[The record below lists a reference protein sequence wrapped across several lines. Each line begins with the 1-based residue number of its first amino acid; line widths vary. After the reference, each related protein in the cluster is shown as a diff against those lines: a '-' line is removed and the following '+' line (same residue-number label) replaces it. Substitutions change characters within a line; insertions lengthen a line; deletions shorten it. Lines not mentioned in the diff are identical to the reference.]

1 MTIGVSQEARGMYRL
16 LEREKR
22 QQTPKLVLFAQSS
35 QEICGN
41 VLRRLNGGSEVEA
54 IR

>member
-1 MTIGVSQEARGMYRL
+1 MYRL
-16 LEREKR
+16 LEKREES
-22 QQTPKLVLFAQSS
+22 QQTPKLVRFDQSS

-41 VLRRLNGGSEVEA
+41 VLRRLNNGSGVEA